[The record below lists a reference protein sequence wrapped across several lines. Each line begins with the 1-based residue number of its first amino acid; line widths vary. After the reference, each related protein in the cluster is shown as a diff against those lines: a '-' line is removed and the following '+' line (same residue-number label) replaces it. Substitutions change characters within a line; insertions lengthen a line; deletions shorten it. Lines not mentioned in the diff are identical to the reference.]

1 MTDKAGTNHPQP
13 EGDRRSGRDRRRA
26 DRGPP
31 GKIERRRSVEQRAPD
46 VVERE
51 MSNSEWDALQTQPLP
66 LRK

>member
-1 MTDKAGTNHPQP
+1 MTDKAGTKRTPP
-13 EGDRRSGRDRRRA
+13 EGDRRSGKDRRKA

-31 GKIERRRSVEQRAPD
+31 GKIERRRSVEQRAPE

-51 MSNSEWDALQTQPLP
+51 MSNSEWGALQTQPQP